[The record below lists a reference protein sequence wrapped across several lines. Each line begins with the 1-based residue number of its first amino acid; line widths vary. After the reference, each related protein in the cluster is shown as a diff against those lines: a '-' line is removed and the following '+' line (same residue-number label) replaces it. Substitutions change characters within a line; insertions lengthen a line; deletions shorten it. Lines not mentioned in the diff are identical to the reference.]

1 MEIWDGTSATRADM
15 GARKAPDGDDWKV
28 LVRHVQETQRFA
40 LNLAENARDMPSLVN
55 EILSRKKELDALHR
69 DIVKLTA
76 PEDVKKQVETL
87 RVRLDE
93 IYVIY
98 KHAAEVLNAVQLLQ
112 VQLINLNARMKEHV
126 AENKK
131 QRISFENK
139 AAHWQQVNEQRWA
152 KRLATV
158 EAELTTVSLTLNL
171 KTFGEQ
177 RGPGRA

>member
-15 GARKAPDGDDWKV
+15 GVRKAPDGDDWKV

-40 LNLAENARDMPSLVN
+40 LNLAENARDMPSLVS

-93 IYVIY
+93 MHAVY
-98 KHAAEVLNAVQLLQ
+98 KHAAEVLDAVQLLQ
-112 VQLINLNARMKEHV
+112 VQLINLNAQMKEHV
-126 AENKK
+126 AENKR
-131 QRISFENK
+131 QRTSFENK
-139 AAHWQQVNEQRWA
+139 AAHRQQVNEKRWA
-152 KRLATV
+152 DRLATV
-158 EAELTTVSLTLNL
+158 EAELTTVSLALNL

-177 RGPGRA
+177 RGP